1 MNHTYSS
8 AAQPSTE
15 KAKLKN
21 PDSPHSVSSH
31 SIGDLRNEEQSNDA
45 FEVTQLRATL
55 KKVVEQSEEAS
66 RTKSRF
72 LAIMSHEIRTPLNG
86 VLGALQ
92 LLADSTP
99 DAKQVALIEMA
110 RSSAENLRRVTN
122 DVVDLSRLEA
132 DGLELETEKFDL
144 STLLDD
150 MCDFWKPMADS
161 KGLSLTWSQDEDAHL
176 LVFGD
181 SGRIRQIINNYV
193 TNAINF
199 THEGSIHL
207 ELSRDQRLAQDSSA
221 PEGIRITV
229 EDTGIGISTDDQMR
243 LFQDYNQAR
252 KIGDT
257 QRGGAGLGLAIC
269 RELAKL
275 MGGDVGLSSTL
286 GSGSKFWIRLPLAAA
301 TPDEEQDPSP
311 ESYADLELIT
321 LENGEQ
327 PRILLV
333 EDSATNQFIAEAF
346 LTQFGCYVDI
356 AADGLEA
363 VNAAKAGDYDLY
375 LMDIAMPRMDGVEAT
390 HQIRRLPGVA
400 GQAPIVG
407 QTAYAGKDDKERFL
421 AAGMNRLI
429 HKPLNKSILHE
440 AVRES
445 LVSVSPIG
453 IVNECE
459 PPPQAMA
466 ETAHPLE
473 DIRKHLPEDAFC
485 ELLDRLA
492 NDIRTNSSEAVQA
505 ALQGDLKVLARTC
518 HTLKGIGATFRNEDL
533 MAISTEILQ
542 ACKSNKAPVA
552 KALAL
557 TSLET
562 LTSKAL
568 EALEPTRSSYQF

>member
-321 LENGEQ
+321 LENGELSS
-327 PRILLV
+327 R
-333 EDSATNQFIAEAF
+333 AR
-346 LTQFGCYVDI
+346 
-356 AADGLEA
+356 
-363 VNAAKAGDYDLY
+363 
-375 LMDIAMPRMDGVEAT
+375 AMLKT
-390 HQIRRLPGVA
+390 
-400 GQAPIVG
+400 APIW
-407 QTAYAGKDDKERFL
+407 ER
-421 AAGMNRLI
+421 
-429 HKPLNKSILHE
+429 
-440 AVRES
+440 
-445 LVSVSPIG
+445 
-453 IVNECE
+453 
-459 PPPQAMA
+459 
-466 ETAHPLE
+466 
-473 DIRKHLPEDAFC
+473 
-485 ELLDRLA
+485 
-492 NDIRTNSSEAVQA
+492 
-505 ALQGDLKVLARTC
+505 DLT
-518 HTLKGIGATFRNEDL
+518 
-533 MAISTEILQ
+533 
-542 ACKSNKAPVA
+542 
-552 KALAL
+552 
-557 TSLET
+557 
-562 LTSKAL
+562 
-568 EALEPTRSSYQF
+568 TRSTSVGR